1 MLLRKTESDLRIGSV
16 SHSLLMLIACGTA
29 SLVLAAGPARAAPCA
44 QTDLVEFEKMTWVEV
59 KCEIAA
65 GKTTA
70 LIYTGGVEQRGPQN
84 ANGGHNLIA
93 HAVVE
98 AIARKLGNAIYLPVL
113 PYTPN
118 DAESIPGTIGITNEL
133 LAAMLER
140 IAEQAALNG
149 FRNVILM
156 GDHAGGQPQIYQKV
170 AKKLD
175 GNLSGGARVFYCD
188 QVYRAANDAFDQYL
202 AKNGYPPGLHGYLF
216 DTSQMM
222 YLDKDNT
229 WVRRDLVSSA
239 VGDPV
244 VDGKVQIGP
253 QSPQN
258 GILGDARRSTAE
270 LGKLAFDMKVD
281 YAVRQI
287 RRFLAGGY

>member
-1 MLLRKTESDLRIGSV
+1 MNRSV
-16 SHSLLMLIACGTA
+16 CRVMVGVAGLAVLGMTA
-29 SLVLAAGPARAAPCA
+29 TLAGAQTDEVKEKLPCA
-44 QTDLVEFEKMTWVEV
+44 QTNLVEFEKMTWVEV

-70 LIYTGGVEQRGPQN
+70 LIYTGGVEERGPQN

-93 HAVVE
+93 HATVE
-98 AIARKLGNAIYLPVL
+98 AIARKLGNAIFLPVL

-156 GDHAGGQPQIYQKV
+156 GDHGGGQPQVYEEV
-170 AKKLD
+170 AKKL
-175 GNLSGGARVFYCD
+175 NARYGALRVFYCD
-188 QVYRAANDAFDQYL
+188 QVYRPANDAFDRYL
-202 AKNGYPPGLHGYLF
+202 AQHGYPPGLHGYIF
-216 DTSQMM
+216 DTSEMM

-229 WVRRDLVSSA
+229 WGRRDLVPSA
-239 VGDPV
+239 GR
-244 VDGKVQIGP
+244 
-253 QSPQN
+253 S
-258 GILGDARRSTAE
+258 RRRWQ
-270 LGKLAFDMKVD
+270 G
-281 YAVRQI
+281 AVR
-287 RRFLAGGY
+287 AA